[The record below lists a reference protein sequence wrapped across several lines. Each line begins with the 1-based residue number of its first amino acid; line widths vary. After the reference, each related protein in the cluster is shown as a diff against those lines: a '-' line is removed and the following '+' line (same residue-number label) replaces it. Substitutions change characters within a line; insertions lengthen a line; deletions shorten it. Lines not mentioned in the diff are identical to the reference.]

1 MVFSSLFFLFVFFI
15 ANYIAQALMPDIRK
29 KNIVMLS
36 FSLVFYSCAGL
47 GCLLLM
53 LGLTGI
59 CWGSALLISRRKIQR
74 EKKNVLIGCVVLVL
88 LILGIFKYT
97 GFFLQNF
104 QALFGVPEQIPTII
118 LPIGISFYTFQLLSY
133 VIDVYRGDA
142 EVQEKY
148 WLLLLYASLF
158 HQCIA
163 GPIVRYRDVNYDIL
177 HRKVKIAELSRGI
190 TRFAVGLAKKAVLAN
205 GCAAIVNGAL
215 GLGNGEP
222 LTTKLVEA
230 TSVTGMWLV
239 MIAFTLQIYLD
250 FSAYSDMAIGMGL
263 MCGFH
268 YKENFNYPY
277 IADSV
282 TDFWRRWHISLST
295 FFRDYVY
302 IPLGGNRKGLARQ
315 LLNLLIVWAL
325 TGLWHGA
332 GTNFLLWGLYFFVFL
347 ALEKLFLGRLLA
359 KLPKFVGWLYTLPVV
374 AVSWMIFA
382 CDTPALLGS
391 TFRALFGANGF
402 SEPLSLY
409 LLKSRG
415 ALLIL
420 CAVVASGLPARL
432 WQSMKRRIGANAG
445 TLCEIAASLPAL
457 ALTLSFLI
465 GDSYN
470 PFLYFRF

>member
-1 MVFSSLFFLFVFFI
+1 MVFSSAVFLFLFLPAVLGICLILPARFRNCFLF
-15 ANYIAQALMPDIRK
+15 AASLLFYAWGEPRYLFLMLFSAAFNY
-29 KNIVMLS
+29 
-36 FSLVFYSCAGL
+36 
-47 GCLLLM
+47 GCGLLLERWDGRRAERRAVM
-53 LGLTGI
+53 ILSAVVDVGLL
-59 CWGSALLISRRKIQR
+59 CF
-74 EKKNVLIGCVVLVL
+74 
-88 LILGIFKYT
+88 FKYT
-97 GFFLQNF
+97 DFVLQTLN
-104 QALFGVPEQIPTII
+104 ALTGAAIPLLKLA
-118 LPIGISFYTFQLLSY
+118 LPIGISFYSFQALSY
-133 VIDVYRGDA
+133 IIDVYRGKVRAQHNFLDFGM
-142 EVQEKY
+142 Y
-148 WLLLLYASLF
+148 LSLF
-158 HQCIA
+158 PQLIA
-163 GPIVRYRDVNYDIL
+163 GPIVRYSEIEHQLRRRSMNADRL
-177 HRKVKIAELSRGI
+177 TEGLL
-190 TRFAVGLAKKAVLAN
+190 RFTVGLCKKVLLAN
-205 GCAAIVNGAL
+205 RAGAMWTEISASAQTNPALTAWIGAL
-215 GLGNGEP
+215 
-222 LTTKLVEA
+222 
-230 TSVTGMWLV
+230 
-239 MIAFTLQIYLD
+239 AFTFQIYFD
-250 FSAYSDMAIGMGL
+250 FSGYSDMAIGLGRL
-263 MCGFH
+263 FGFDFP
-268 YKENFNYPY
+268 ENFRYPY
-277 IADSV
+277 TAVSI
-282 TDFWRRWHISLST
+282 TDFWRRWHITLSAW
-295 FFRDYVY
+295 FREYVY

-315 LLNLLIVWAL
+315 LLNLLIVWSL

-382 CDTPALLGS
+382 CDTPALLGN

>member
-1 MVFSSLFFLFVFFI
+1 
-15 ANYIAQALMPDIRK
+15 
-29 KNIVMLS
+29 
-36 FSLVFYSCAGL
+36 
-47 GCLLLM
+47 
-53 LGLTGI
+53 
-59 CWGSALLISRRKIQR
+59 
-74 EKKNVLIGCVVLVL
+74 
-88 LILGIFKYT
+88 
-97 GFFLQNF
+97 
-104 QALFGVPEQIPTII
+104 
-118 LPIGISFYTFQLLSY
+118 
-133 VIDVYRGDA
+133 
-142 EVQEKY
+142 
-148 WLLLLYASLF
+148 
-158 HQCIA
+158 
-163 GPIVRYRDVNYDIL
+163 
-177 HRKVKIAELSRGI
+177 
-190 TRFAVGLAKKAVLAN
+190 
-205 GCAAIVNGAL
+205 
-215 GLGNGEP
+215 
-222 LTTKLVEA
+222 
-230 TSVTGMWLV
+230 
-239 MIAFTLQIYLD
+239 
-250 FSAYSDMAIGMGL
+250 MAIGLGRL
-263 MCGFH
+263 FGFDFP
-268 YKENFNYPY
+268 ENFRYPY
-277 IADSV
+277 TAVSI
-282 TDFWRRWHISLST
+282 TDFWRRWHITLSAW
-295 FFRDYVY
+295 FREYVY